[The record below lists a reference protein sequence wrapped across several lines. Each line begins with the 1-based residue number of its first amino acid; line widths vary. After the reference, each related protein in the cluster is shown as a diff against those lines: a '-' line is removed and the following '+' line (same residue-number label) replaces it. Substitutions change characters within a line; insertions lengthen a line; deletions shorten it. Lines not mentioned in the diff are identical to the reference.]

1 MAETL
6 TGYQYNEKL
15 AFIGRYVFPRNLD
28 SDTVHLPPNTTIIP
42 IPDTELIPGEE
53 YYWLGDEW
61 GVRLKEALAEIDHG
75 SEASIDPT
83 VPEPEPLPV
92 PLPPGEV

>member
-1 MAETL
+1 MEETL

-28 SDTVHLPPNTTIIP
+28 SDTVHFPPNTTIIP

-53 YYWLGDEW
+53 YYWLGNAW
-61 GVRLKEALAEIDHG
+61 GVRIKMPLAASEHG
-75 SEASIDPT
+75 SEAVLAAG

-92 PLPPGEV
+92 PLPPTAL

>member
-28 SDTVHLPPNTTIIP
+28 SDTVHIPPNTTIIP

-53 YYWLGDEW
+53 YYWLGNEW
-61 GVRLKEALAEIDHG
+61 GVRIKQPLAASEHG
-75 SEASIDPT
+75 SEAVIDASI
-83 VPEPEPLPV
+83 PEPEPLPV
-92 PLPPGEV
+92 PLPPEVL

>member
-28 SDTVHLPPNTTIIP
+28 SDTVHIPPNTTIIP

-53 YYWLGDEW
+53 YYWLGNEW
-61 GVRLKEALAEIDHG
+61 GVRIKQPLAASEHG
-75 SEASIDPT
+75 SEAVIDASI
-83 VPEPEPLPV
+83 PEPELLPV
-92 PLPPGEV
+92 PPPPEVL

>member
-28 SDTVHLPPNTTIIP
+28 SDTVHIPPNTTIIP

-53 YYWLGDEW
+53 YYWLCNSW
-61 GVRLKEALAEIDHG
+61 GVRIKQPLAASEHG
-75 SEASIDPT
+75 SEAVIDASI
-83 VPEPEPLPV
+83 PEPEPLPV
-92 PLPPGEV
+92 PLPPEVL

>member
-1 MAETL
+1 MDETI

-15 AFIGRYVFPRNLD
+15 AFIGSYVFPRNLD
-28 SDTVHLPPNTTIIP
+28 SGTVHFPPNTTIIP

-61 GVRLKEALAEIDHG
+61 GVRIKEPLPESDHG
-75 SEASIDPT
+75 IEAIIEPT
-83 VPEPEPLPV
+83 VPEPEPLSVSV
-92 PLPPGEV
+92 PADVL

>member
-1 MAETL
+1 MSETL

-28 SDTVHLPPNTTIIP
+28 SDTVHIPPNTTIIP

-53 YYWLGDEW
+53 YYWLGNEW
-61 GVRLKEALAEIDHG
+61 GVRIKQPLAASEHG
-75 SEASIDPT
+75 SEAVIDASI
-83 VPEPEPLPV
+83 PEPEPLPV
-92 PLPPGEV
+92 PLPPEVL